1 MVSKGP
7 GYDPR
12 QPSSEVIPDEQDVR
26 EISPEVGPEEV
37 AQETV
42 TLEPTVPPKR
52 TKWGIKRVLAHL
64 VMIVFLVL
72 IVFPLYWMLITSVKP
87 GGEVLGPPATFWPRE
102 FTLANYAEAFR
113 LDVFPGIVNSFVA
126 ALISTALAV
135 AIGTLA
141 AYGLER
147 YRFRGRN
154 DTAFFILSQ
163 RMMPPIAVAIPFFL
177 LFLQLRLTDTIVA
190 LIIAYL
196 VFNLPIAVWLMRPFV
211 RDVPVEM
218 EQAALVD
225 GYTPLRV
232 FRKIT
237 LPLLKAGIATTSI
250 FVFIFAWN
258 EFLFALILTRTNAL
272 TLPVALA
279 SLGGNPYGIEWARI
293 MAVSV
298 IAVVPVLVLYAFIL
312 RFLVKGM
319 KFGGVKG

>member
-1 MVSKGP
+1 MVGKRP
-7 GYDPR
+7 GDDPR
-12 QPSSEVIPDEQDVR
+12 QSSGEVVDSTDSR
-26 EISPEVGPEEV
+26 EISPKIGQEEV
-37 AQETV
+37 AQETT
-42 TLEPTVPPKR
+42 TLEPTIPAKR
-52 TKWGIKRVLAHL
+52 AKWGVKRVLAHL
-64 VMIVFLVL
+64 VMIGFLVVV
-72 IVFPLYWMLITSVKP
+72 VFPIYWMVITSLKP
-87 GGEVLGPPATFWPRE
+87 QGEVLGPPATFWPQE
-102 FTLANYAEAFR
+102 FTLANFAAAFR
-113 LDVFPGIVNSFVA
+113 LDIFPGIVNSFLA
-126 ALISTALAV
+126 AFISTVLAV

-147 YRFRGRN
+147 YRFRLRN
-154 DTAFFILSQ
+154 DAAFFILSQ

-177 LFLQLRLTDTIVA
+177 LFLQLGITDNLLG
-190 LIIAYL
+190 LILAYL
-196 VFNLPIAVWLMRPFV
+196 TFNLPIAVWLMRPFI
-211 RDVPVEM
+211 RDVPPEM

-225 GYTPLRV
+225 GYTPLMV

-258 EFLFALILTRTNAL
+258 EFLFALILTRTNAI

-298 IAVVPVLVLYAFIL
+298 VAVVPVLVLYAIIL

-319 KFGGVKG
+319 TFGGVKG